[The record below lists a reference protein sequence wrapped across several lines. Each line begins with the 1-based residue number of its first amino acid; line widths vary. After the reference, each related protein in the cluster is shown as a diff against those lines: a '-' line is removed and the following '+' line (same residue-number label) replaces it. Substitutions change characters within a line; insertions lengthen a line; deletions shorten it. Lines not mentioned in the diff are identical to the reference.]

1 MNYEGEKFLLKLY
14 RELYNKESVKHSGRI
29 SDDKYE
35 LLNKYLVR
43 LEKTEK
49 VFKSEKIELI
59 KYLKKKYYDKYVI
72 KEEDIDS
79 TREDTKKKIINSQKE
94 SLDKWIDY
102 LMKEETNYPMWVRYW
117 TFQGMLQLGKYDK
130 DNKKFTKRSKRTTL
144 PFVDINHEALEKTM
158 KEVMAFQK
166 GCKIEDKDLEKL
178 ISNGSFGKI
187 YAYNIANIVSNQNT
201 NNTEDGIWKLYMYGE
216 EAKISKALEDKNT
229 GWCITSKTIAANY
242 LEYGK
247 IHIYYTKDK
256 SGEYTIPRICIRQE
270 DLDIAE
276 IKGVLDSSNNLE
288 YSMIDIT
295 EEKLN
300 EFYDKEKFKTI
311 SEDIKYLTTIY
322 NKHSKNEELTK
333 EELRFLYEIDR
344 IIGNFGWGKDH
355 RIKEILKTRNSKADI
370 AKIFNCNIEKI
381 AVTKEEL
388 TNDNIFIYYG
398 DIEYDKDMDCIIPPI
413 VIGNID
419 LKGCLIAKGF
429 EKLEIISGNINGSNL
444 KTAENLSN
452 LKVVAGSADFSNITF
467 AKGLEKLTKVGRTL
481 SLKNIKTLHGLN
493 SLQETGS
500 LYLNNS
506 KYSEGASNL
515 KKVRGNLDVSKMI
528 DLSGF
533 ENLEVIEGNLMCY
546 SSSSTNCL
554 PNLKVKG
561 NQYFYHII
569 NIHNIKK
576 RIRTI

>member
-35 LLNKYLVR
+35 LLNKYLAR

-130 DNKKFTKRSKRTTL
+130 DNKKFTNRSKRTTL
-144 PFVDINHEALEKTM
+144 PFVELNREALEKTI
-158 KEVMAFQK
+158 KAVIKYQEGYK
-166 GCKIEDKDLEKL
+166 TDDENLEKL

-187 YAYNIANIVSNQNT
+187 YAYNISKIVSNQNRET
-201 NNTEDGIWKLYMYGE
+201 TETGIWQSFMQGE
-216 EAKISKALEDKNT
+216 EIKLAESLEEKNT
-229 GWCITSKTIAANY
+229 GWCITSKSIAANY
-242 LEYGK
+242 LECGR

-256 SGEYTIPRICIRQE
+256 RGNYTIPRICIRQE
-270 DLDIAE
+270 DSKIAE
-276 IKGVLDSSNNLE
+276 IKGVADSQNNVE
-288 YSMIDIT
+288 DSMVSIT

-300 EFYDKEKFKTI
+300 KLPGNKKAKKQIEAMKLLA
-311 SEDIKYLTTIY
+311 SIY
-322 NKHSKNEELTK
+322 HKHNKNEELSEK
-333 EELRFLYEIDR
+333 ELRFLYQIDGK
-344 IIGNFGWGKDH
+344 IENFGWGNDP
-355 RIKEILKTRNSKADI
+355 RIDEILKTRNSKIDI
-370 AKIFNCNIEKI
+370 AKIFDCNPDKI
-381 AVTKEEL
+381 STKKEEL
-388 TNDNIFIYYG
+388 NNNAYIYYG
-398 DIEYDKDMDCIIPPI
+398 DIDYETNDHYTVPPI
-413 VIGNID
+413 VIGDINLKDCKSALGCENLQLLAGSLLASELETAESFNSLETITGSAD
-419 LKGCLIAKGF
+419 L
-429 EKLEIISGNINGSNL
+429 SNL
-444 KTAENLSN
+444 KTA
-452 LKVVAGSADFSNITF
+452 
-467 AKGLEKLTKVGRTL
+467 KGLENLQQVGKTL
-481 SLKNIKTLHGLN
+481 NLKNIKTLEGLN
-493 SLQETGS
+493 SLEETGTLILSNTEYSKGAAS
-500 LYLNNS
+500 L
-506 KYSEGASNL
+506 KV
-515 KKVRGNLDVSKMI
+515 VRGNLDISKMI
-528 DLSGF
+528 DLSDF
-533 ENLEVIEGNLMCY
+533 KSLELIEGNLICY
-546 SSSSTNCL
+546 ASNSTKYL